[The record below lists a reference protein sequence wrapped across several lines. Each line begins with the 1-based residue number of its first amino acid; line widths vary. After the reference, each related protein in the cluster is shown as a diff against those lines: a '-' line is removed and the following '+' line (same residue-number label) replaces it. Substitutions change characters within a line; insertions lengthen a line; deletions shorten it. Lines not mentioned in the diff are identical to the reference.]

1 MEIQLP
7 LTPESLSGDCGLT
20 TWTHTPEGGTV
31 YVQSCFGTVPAET
44 QENTSA
50 VPLYTPTVWCEE
62 QKQMA
67 GQSWMPHT
75 GEYLSPTGQSYMIPR
90 DWTQHV
96 PAQRGNRFL
105 SDYGSVILPETSPL
119 SIHQWQDVGIDHW
132 QDDGCSWPL
141 VEAGWEFSSGSEQRA
156 WDWNP
161 GTEESYTIWTDCPMP
176 EDPACWMNDSHIT
189 EHVPVLKQQADSQ
202 IPEYM
207 PAIQRLPQGVVA
219 AEESESVPLVPA
231 LKT

>member
-1 MEIQLP
+1 
-7 LTPESLSGDCGLT
+7 
-20 TWTHTPEGGTV
+20 
-31 YVQSCFGTVPAET
+31 
-44 QENTSA
+44 
-50 VPLYTPTVWCEE
+50 
-62 QKQMA
+62 
-67 GQSWMPHT
+67 
-75 GEYLSPTGQSYMIPR
+75 MIPR

-141 VEAGWEFSSGSEQRA
+141 MEAGWEFSSGSEQRA

-189 EHVPVLKQQADSQ
+189 EHVPVLKQLQTLRFRSTC
-202 IPEYM
+202 
-207 PAIQRLPQGVVA
+207 LPSSDFHK
-219 AEESESVPLVPA
+219 ESWQSLDGRHV
-231 LKT
+231 